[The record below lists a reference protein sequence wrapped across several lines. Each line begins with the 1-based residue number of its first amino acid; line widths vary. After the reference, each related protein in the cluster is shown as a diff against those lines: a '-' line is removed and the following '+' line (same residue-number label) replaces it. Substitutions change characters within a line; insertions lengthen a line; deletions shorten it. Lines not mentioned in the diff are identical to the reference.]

1 MSLASG
7 GVVGN
12 RAKVDTK
19 VGGIEHRKEIER
31 DGEGREGKKEGR
43 IRGKKE
49 DRKKSP
55 DRAPLLSPLL
65 CRVSARACGKPPPNA
80 IAWCVTSPTRPLDTS
95 PLKGQ
100 KLLQRST

>member
-65 CRVSARACGKPPPNA
+65 SQFWR
-80 IAWCVTSPTRPLDTS
+80 TS
-95 PLKGQ
+95 
-100 KLLQRST
+100 KLISMESGNST